1 MLIAT
6 FTEVTYNSIKHQMT
20 MDVKLD
26 RALDLLRRLPPQ
38 NVEKNLSRIIN
49 LVPEICEDILSSV
62 DQPLKVDYMLDSLL
76 VIHY

>member
-1 MLIAT
+1 
-6 FTEVTYNSIKHQMT
+6 

-38 NVEKNLSRIIN
+38 NVEKNLSHIIN

-62 DQPLKVDYMLDSLL
+62 DQPLKVDYMLYSLL
-76 VIHY
+76 VIQY